1 MGNRPG
7 YRGKRRVVTL
17 MALMTEKLRAIMALE
32 PDRTEIDFEGREY
45 SWQQIA
51 DVVQAI
57 ETALKSLSLPIDA
70 RIGVMLRNRP
80 GHVAAIVA
88 VLSTDRCLVT
98 LNPIL
103 PDQKLFAD
111 VTGLELPVI
120 IADATDLTR
129 PGLTDALTEAGSA
142 VIEIGPLLEGVRVVN
157 PEIQADIRTSPGV
170 AVEMLTS
177 GTTGN
182 PKRIPLSRAAFDASF
197 RGFTKYERGRSFD
210 DPPRLNSGCT
220 MVVNPL
226 THIGGIY
233 GCIGA
238 LAAGRKIALLEKFT
252 VEAWVEAVKRNRPAV
267 APAVPSAVRM
277 LLDADIDPDN
287 LSGLRALIS
296 GTAPLPADLVDTF
309 LEKYGIPICGNYGA
323 TEFAG
328 AIAGWTIDD
337 FRKHWEEKRGAV
349 GRVHGD
355 IEARVVD
362 VDSGTILSPGE
373 EGLLELKGRQL
384 NNDMQWLRTTD
395 RAVLDADRFLYIKGR
410 ADNAIIRGGFKVHP
424 DDVVQVL
431 NDHPAV
437 REAAVIGVPD
447 QRLGAVPAA
456 AIVLKDGVEAPPVDD
471 LRAWLKE
478 RLIAYQVPVHYQYVT
493 DFPRT
498 PSMKPSTPGLQ
509 ALFEGAA

>member
-1 MGNRPG
+1 
-7 YRGKRRVVTL
+7 
-17 MALMTEKLRAIMALE
+17 MALMTEKLRAIMALDPE
-32 PDRTEIDFEGREY
+32 RTEIDFEGHDY
-45 SWQQIA
+45 SWRQIA
-51 DVVQAI
+51 DVVEAI
-57 ETALKSLSLPIDA
+57 EAGLETIGLPVDA
-70 RIGVMLRNRP
+70 RVGVMLRNRP
-80 GHVAAIVA
+80 GHIAAIVA
-88 VLSTDRCLVT
+88 VLSADRCLVT

-111 VTGLELPVI
+111 ITGLELPVV
-120 IADATDLTR
+120 IADATDLQR
-129 PGLTDALTEAGSA
+129 PGAREALVNAGTA
-142 VIEIGPLLEGVRVVN
+142 VIEIGPCLESVRVVN
-157 PEIQADIRTSPGV
+157 PDIRAEIRISPGV

-177 GTTGN
+177 GTTGS
-182 PKRIPLSRAAFDASF
+182 PKRVPLSRAAFDASF

-210 DPPRLNSGCT
+210 DPPQLNSGCT

-233 GCIGA
+233 GCIAA
-238 LAAGRKIALLEKFT
+238 LAAGRKIALLEKFS
-252 VEAWVEAVKRNRPAV
+252 VEAWVDAVKRNRPAV

-277 LLDADIDPDN
+277 LLDADVDSED
-287 LSGLRALIS
+287 LSSLRALIS
-296 GTAPLPADLVDTF
+296 GTAPLPADLVDAF
-309 LEKYGIPICGNYGA
+309 LDKYGIPICSNYGA
-323 TEFAG
+323 TEFAA

-337 FRKHWEEKRGAV
+337 FRTLWNQKRGAV

-362 VDSGTILSPGE
+362 PDSGATLSPGE
-373 EGLLELKGRQL
+373 EGLLELKGKQL

-437 REAAVIGVPD
+437 REAAVVGVPD
-447 QRLGAVPAA
+447 RRLGAVPAA
-456 AIVLKDGVEAPPVDD
+456 AIILKEGAPEPPIDD
-471 LRAWLKE
+471 LRTWLKA
-478 RLIAYQVPVHYQYVT
+478 RLVAYQVPVHFRYVS

-498 PSMKPSTPGLQ
+498 PSMKPSAPGLQ
-509 ALFEGAA
+509 TLFEGVA